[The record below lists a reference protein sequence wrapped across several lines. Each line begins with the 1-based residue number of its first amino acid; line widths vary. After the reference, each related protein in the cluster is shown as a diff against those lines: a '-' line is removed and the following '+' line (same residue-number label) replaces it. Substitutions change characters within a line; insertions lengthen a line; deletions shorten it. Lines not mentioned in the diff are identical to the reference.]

1 MIRKNY
7 DSGIELSDSHWW
19 FVGRSKIIK
28 SVLNKYL
35 VKNTSNHIL
44 EIGCGSGS
52 NLKLLSQLG
61 KLEAFELDQSSRSHA
76 IKKNNINVKYGKLP
90 YDISFNK
97 KYDSIFLLD
106 VLEHIEEDSE
116 SILSIHRALN
126 IKGKL
131 IITVPAF
138 MFLWSKHDVSSGH
151 KRRYTKHA
159 LNQLLEKSGFKI
171 KYSSYFNFF
180 LFPLIFFIRLK
191 NKLIKKIDEN
201 DFKKENIFI
210 NFILKSI
217 FSFEKVFIPKFSFP
231 FGVSIIVYAEK
242 NET

>member
-1 MIRKNY
+1 
-7 DSGIELSDSHWW
+7 
-19 FVGRSKIIK
+19 
-28 SVLNKYL
+28 
-35 VKNTSNHIL
+35 
-44 EIGCGSGS
+44 
-52 NLKLLSQLG
+52 
-61 KLEAFELDQSSRSHA
+61 
-76 IKKNNINVKYGKLP
+76 
-90 YDISFNK
+90 
-97 KYDSIFLLD
+97 
-106 VLEHIEEDSE
+106 
-116 SILSIHRALN
+116 
-126 IKGKL
+126 
-131 IITVPAF
+131 

-180 LFPLIFFIRLK
+180 LFPLFFFIRLK

-231 FGVSIIVYAEK
+231 FGVSIIVYAGK
-242 NET
+242 K

>member
-7 DSGIELSDSHWW
+7 NYGIELSNSHWW
-19 FVGRSKIIK
+19 FVGRSKIIEN
-28 SVLNKYL
+28 VLNKYL
-35 VKNTSNHIL
+35 VRNTTNHIL

-52 NLKLLSQLG
+52 NLKLLSQFG
-61 KLEAFELDQSSRSHA
+61 KLEAFELDQSSRRHA
-76 IKKNNINVKYGKLP
+76 IKKNNINVNYGKLP
-90 YDISFNK
+90 NDISFNK
-97 KYDSIFLLD
+97 KYDTIFLLD
-106 VLEHIEEDSE
+106 VLEHIQEDSE
-116 SILSIHRALN
+116 SILNIYKALN
-126 IKGKL
+126 INGKL

-151 KRRYTKHA
+151 KRRYTKHS
-159 LNQLLEKSGFKI
+159 LNQLLKNSGFII

-217 FSFEKVFIPKFSFP
+217 FSFEKLFIPKFSFP

-242 NET
+242 K

>member
-19 FVGRSKIIK
+19 YVGRSKIIE

-106 VLEHIEEDSE
+106 VLEHIEENSE
-116 SILSIHRALN
+116 SILRMYRALN

-138 MFLWSKHDVSSGH
+138 MFLLSKHDVSSRH

-191 NKLIKKIDEN
+191 NKLIKKIDEK

-242 NET
+242 K

>member
-7 DSGIELSDSHWW
+7 NYGIELSNSHWW
-19 FVGRSKIIK
+19 FEGRSKIIEN
-28 SVLNKYL
+28 VLNKYM
-35 VKNTSNHIL
+35 VINTTNHIL
-44 EIGCGSGS
+44 KKGSGFGS
-52 NLKLLSQLG
+52 NLKLLSQFG
-61 KLEAFELDQSSRSHA
+61 KLEAFELDQSARSHA

-116 SILSIHRALN
+116 SILSMYRALN

-138 MFLWSKHDVSSGH
+138 MFLLSKHDVSSRH

-191 NKLIKKIDEN
+191 NKLIKKIDEK

-217 FSFEKVFIPKFSFP
+217 FSFEKVFIPSFFFP
-231 FGVSIIVYAEK
+231 FGVSIIDYAKK